1 MSPTVKDSLQ
11 GLIYDRIQKM
21 GKFINAFASFLGE
34 RVDILIMP
42 RKGASTKF
50 KLHRLTI
57 LVILLAWLCVTAG
70 GILFF
75 IRGYDYNV
83 IKADNHLMHLKLQL
97 IADELER
104 GRKYIE
110 LTHTTDTQMR
120 QMLGM
125 PNSKFS
131 LSSSDWE
138 KKKTQQDER
147 AQKLFSGNLKDLETD
162 EFEQYVDD
170 IEDSSKTRL
179 ASFQEI
185 AWYFANQ
192 KEGLHS
198 TPSIRPSNAPISSGY
213 GYRLDPMGHRTS
225 KKHNGVDFA
234 GKPDSPIFVT
244 ADGVVRHAGWVPSFG
259 QAILV
264 DHGFG
269 YSTLYAHTTGA
280 QVKPGDTVKRGD
292 KIATMGSS
300 GRSTGTHLHYEV
312 WKDGQPV
319 NPRNYFK

>member
-1 MSPTVKDSLQ
+1 
-11 GLIYDRIQKM
+11 M
-21 GKFINAFASFLGE
+21 GKFINALASILGE

-50 KLHRLTI
+50 KLHRFT
-57 LVILLAWLCVTAG
+57 LLIVLAVWVCITGTGL
-70 GILFF
+70 LFF
-75 IRGYDYNV
+75 VRGYDYTV
-83 IKADNHLMHLKLQL
+83 IKADNNLMRMKLQL

-104 GRKYIE
+104 GRKYLE
-110 LTHTTDTQMR
+110 LTRTTENQMR

-125 PNSKFS
+125 PGGKFIN
-131 LSSSDWE
+131 LPKGWE
-138 KKKTQQDER
+138 EEKAQQDAR
-147 AQKLFSGNLKDLETD
+147 AQQLFETD
-162 EFEQYVDD
+162 LRDIDEEEFEHYID
-170 IEDSSKTRL
+170 ELEESAKTHL
-179 ASFQEI
+179 AAFQEI
-185 AWYFANQ
+185 AWFFANK
-192 KEGLHS
+192 KEGGNS
-198 TPSIRPSNAPISSGY
+198 TPSIRPSNAKISSNY
-213 GYRLDPMGHRTS
+213 GYRLDPFGHRTS

-234 GKPDSPIFVT
+234 GKPDSPIVVT

-269 YSTLYAHTTGA
+269 YSTLYAHTTGIV
-280 QVKPGDTVKRGD
+280 VKAGDVVKRGD

-312 WKDGQPV
+312 WKDGQAV

>member
-1 MSPTVKDSLQ
+1 
-11 GLIYDRIQKM
+11 M
-21 GKFINAFASFLGE
+21 GKFINALASALGE
-34 RVDILIMP
+34 RIDILIMP
-42 RKGASTKF
+42 RKGGSTKLKF
-50 KLHRLTI
+50 RRLTL
-57 LVILLAWLCVTAG
+57 LVCIAVWLCVTVG
-70 GILFF
+70 GVLFF

-83 IKADNHLMHLKLQL
+83 IKADNQLMRLKLKL

-104 GRKYIE
+104 GRKYLE
-110 LTHTTDTQMR
+110 LTRTTETQMR

-125 PNSKFS
+125 PDGKFS
-131 LSSSDWE
+131 NLTKEWQEE
-138 KKKTQQDER
+138 KAKADAR
-147 AQKLFSGNLKDLETD
+147 ANVLFETDLKDIDED
-162 EFEQYVDD
+162 EFGHYVDD
-170 IEDSSKTRL
+170 LEQSAKTRL

-185 AWYFANQ
+185 AWYVANQ

-198 TPSIRPSNAPISSGY
+198 TPSIRPSDARISSGY
-213 GYRLDPMGHRTS
+213 GYRLDPFGRRTS

-269 YSTLYAHTTGA
+269 YSTLYAHTTGIL
-280 QVKPGDTVKRGD
+280 VKPGDVVKRGT

-300 GRSTGTHLHYEV
+300 GHSTGTHLHYEV
-312 WKDGQPV
+312 WKDGQAV

>member
-1 MSPTVKDSLQ
+1 
-11 GLIYDRIQKM
+11 M
-21 GKFINAFASFLGE
+21 GKFINALAGFLGE

-50 KLHRLTI
+50 KLRRLTI
-57 LVILLAWLCVTAG
+57 WVAVIVWLLVTAG
-70 GILFF
+70 GLLFF
-75 IRGYDYNV
+75 VRGYDYNMV
-83 IKADNHLMHLKLQL
+83 KADNNLMRIKMKL

-110 LTHTTDTQMR
+110 LTHTTDIQMR

-125 PNSKFS
+125 PGGKFIN
-131 LSSSDWE
+131 LPKNWE
-138 KKKTQQDER
+138 EAKAKQDDR
-147 AQKLFSGNLKDLETD
+147 AKQLFSGELKDLDTD
-162 EFEQYVDD
+162 EFEQYIDE

-185 AWYFANQ
+185 AWYFANK
-192 KEGLHS
+192 KEGLNS

-213 GYRLDPMGHRTS
+213 GYRLDPLGHRTS

-269 YSTLYAHTTGA
+269 YSTLYAHTAGA
-280 QVKPGDTVKRGD
+280 QVKTGDVVKRGD

-312 WKDGQPV
+312 WKDGQAV

>member
-1 MSPTVKDSLQ
+1 MS
-11 GLIYDRIQKM
+11 Y
-21 GKFINAFASFLGE
+21 FINTLASFLGE
-34 RVDILIMP
+34 RVDILVMP
-42 RKGASTKF
+42 RKGASFKF
-50 KLHRLTI
+50 KIRRITLLI
-57 LVILLAWLCVTAG
+57 LALVWLLITGAG
-70 GILFF
+70 LLFF

-83 IKADNHLMHLKLQL
+83 IKTDNNLMRMKMQL

-104 GRKYIE
+104 GRKYLE
-110 LTHTTDTQMR
+110 LTHTTDAQMR

-125 PNSKFS
+125 PGNKSINQSKEWEEAKAQADQHAKEL
-131 LSSSDWE
+131 LSTD
-138 KKKTQQDER
+138 
-147 AQKLFSGNLKDLETD
+147 LKELETED
-162 EFEQYVDD
+162 FAEYVDD
-170 IEDSSKTRL
+170 LEESAKTRL

-185 AWYFANQ
+185 AWYFAN
-192 KEGLHS
+192 KKGGLNS
-198 TPSIRPSNAPISSGY
+198 TPSIRPSNARISSGY
-213 GYRLDPMGHRTS
+213 GYRLDPLGKRTS

-269 YSTLYAHTTGA
+269 YSTLYAHTTGI
-280 QVKPGDTVKRGD
+280 QVKAGDVVKRGD

-300 GRSTGTHLHYEV
+300 GYSTGTHLHYEV

>member
-1 MSPTVKDSLQ
+1 
-11 GLIYDRIQKM
+11 M
-21 GKFINAFASFLGE
+21 GKFINTLASFLGE

-42 RKGASTKF
+42 RKGASFKF
-50 KLHRLTI
+50 KLRRITLLI
-57 LVILLAWLCVTAG
+57 IALVWLLITGAG
-70 GILFF
+70 VLFF
-75 IRGYDYNV
+75 IRGYDYNM
-83 IKADNHLMHLKLQL
+83 IKTDNNLMRMKMQL

-125 PNSKFS
+125 PGSKS
-131 LSSSDWE
+131 INLPKGWEEAQAKADQRAKELLS
-138 KKKTQQDER
+138 T
-147 AQKLFSGNLKDLETD
+147 NLKDMETED
-162 EFEQYVDD
+162 FAEYVDD
-170 IEDSSKTRL
+170 LEESAKTRL

-185 AWYFANQ
+185 AWYFANK
-192 KEGLHS
+192 KEGLNS
-198 TPSIRPSNAPISSGY
+198 TPSIRPSNARISSGY
-213 GYRLDPMGHRTS
+213 GYRLDPLGKRTS

-269 YSTLYAHTTGA
+269 YSTLYAHTTGI
-280 QVKPGDTVKRGD
+280 QVKAGDVVKRGD

-300 GRSTGTHLHYEV
+300 GYSTGTHLHYEV

>member
-1 MSPTVKDSLQ
+1 
-11 GLIYDRIQKM
+11 M
-21 GKFINAFASFLGE
+21 GKFINMLASTLGE

-50 KLHRLTI
+50 KLRRITLI
-57 LVILLAWLCVTAG
+57 LVMLIWLLITGA

-75 IRGYDYNV
+75 IRGYDYN
-83 IKADNHLMHLKLQL
+83 ILKADNNLMRVKLKL

-104 GRKYIE
+104 GRKYLE
-110 LTHTTDTQMR
+110 LTHTTDAQMR

-125 PNSKFS
+125 PGSKFIN
-131 LSSSDWE
+131 LPKGWE
-138 KKKTQQDER
+138 EEKAQADAR
-147 AQKLFSGNLKDLETD
+147 AEALFSADLKDMDEE
-162 EFEQYVDD
+162 EFEHYIDD
-170 IEDSSKTRL
+170 LEESAKTRL

-185 AWYFANQ
+185 AWYFANK
-192 KEGLHS
+192 KEGLNS
-198 TPSIRPSNAPISSGY
+198 TPSIRPSNAKISSGF
-213 GYRLDPMGHRTS
+213 GYRLDPFGHRTS
-225 KKHNGVDFA
+225 KRHNGVDFA

-264 DHGFG
+264 DHGLG
-269 YSTLYAHTTGA
+269 YSTLYAHTTGIT
-280 QVKPGDTVKRGD
+280 VKPGDVVKRGD

-312 WKDGQPV
+312 WKDGQAV

>member
-1 MSPTVKDSLQ
+1 
-11 GLIYDRIQKM
+11 M
-21 GKFINAFASFLGE
+21 GNFINTFASALGE
-34 RVDILIMP
+34 RIDILIMP
-42 RKGASTKF
+42 RKGASTKL
-50 KLHRLTI
+50 KLRRLTLWALI
-57 LVILLAWLCVTAG
+57 VVWLLLTGA

-75 IRGYDYNV
+75 VRGYDYNM
-83 IKADNHLMHLKLQL
+83 IKAENNLMRMKLKL

-104 GRKYIE
+104 GRKYLD

-125 PNSKFS
+125 PGGKFVN
-131 LSSSDWE
+131 LPKGWE
-138 KKKTQQDER
+138 EAKAQQDAR
-147 AQKLFSGNLKDLETD
+147 AKKLFETDLKDMQTED
-162 EFEQYVDD
+162 FEHYVDD
-170 IEDSSKTRL
+170 LEDSAKTQL

-185 AWYFANQ
+185 AWYFANK
-192 KEGLHS
+192 KEGLNS
-198 TPSIRPSNAPISSGY
+198 TSSIRPSSAPISSGS
-213 GYRLDPMGHRTS
+213 GYRLDPVGRRTS

-234 GKPDSPIFVT
+234 GKPDSPIVVT

-269 YSTLYAHTTGA
+269 YSTLYAHTTGIT
-280 QVKPGDTVKRGD
+280 VKSGDVVKRGD

-300 GRSTGTHLHYEV
+300 GNSTGTHLHYEV
-312 WKDGQPV
+312 WKDGQAV

>member
-1 MSPTVKDSLQ
+1 M
-11 GLIYDRIQKM
+11 
-21 GKFINAFASFLGE
+21 
-34 RVDILIMP
+34 
-42 RKGASTKF
+42 KF
-50 KLHRLTI
+50 KLRRLTL
-57 LVILLAWLCVTAG
+57 LVALVVWLLITG
-70 GILFF
+70 GGMLFF
-75 IRGYDYNV
+75 IRGYDYNM
-83 IKADNHLMHLKLQL
+83 IKADNNLMRIKMKL

-110 LTHTTDTQMR
+110 LTQTTDMQMR

-125 PNSKFS
+125 PGGKFIN
-131 LSSSDWE
+131 LPKGWE
-138 KKKTQQDER
+138 EEKAKRDDR
-147 AQKLFSGNLKDLETD
+147 AQQLFSGDLKDMEPE
-162 EFEQYVDD
+162 EFEQYIDD

-185 AWYFANQ
+185 AWYFANK
-192 KEGLHS
+192 KESSHS

-259 QAILV
+259 QTILV

-269 YSTLYAHTTGA
+269 YSTLYAHTAGA
-280 QVKPGDTVKRGD
+280 QVKAGDVVKRGD

-312 WKDGQPV
+312 WKDGQTV